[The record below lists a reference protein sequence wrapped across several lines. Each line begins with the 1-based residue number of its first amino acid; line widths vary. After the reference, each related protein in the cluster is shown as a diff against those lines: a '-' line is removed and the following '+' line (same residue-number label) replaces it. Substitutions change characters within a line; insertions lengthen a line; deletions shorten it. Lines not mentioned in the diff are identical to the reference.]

1 MKQKHYIIY
10 DLLLKYKIMTI
21 PFKNAF
27 VLYSLNNY
35 KTIAKSPE
43 ATKFNEIMNKYN
55 DKSGDMF
62 IKNMLIKCCELVI
75 EQKLINATSKDIHI
89 NNNSSEIKLFIGKM
103 INNLY
108 ENKIDITIPINTLY
122 DTFLNE
128 IITVVTKK
136 ELLIEII
143 KYINTI
149 QNHELKQINNGKQLF
164 TILVDVLHKLL
175 LQVINEYLDGSGNT
189 SVMFIKIVN
198 QMYNYKSVNYNY
210 DSSDSDTDVSSSDSS
225 NSDSESLSN
234 SDDGEEQPQNK
245 RKLNDNITC
254 QNKKMKTY

>member
-1 MKQKHYIIY
+1 
-10 DLLLKYKIMTI
+10 MTI

-43 ATKFNEIMNKYN
+43 AMKFNEIMDKYK

-75 EQKLINATSKDIHI
+75 ESKLINATNKDIHI

-189 SVMFIKIVN
+189 SVMFIKIIN

-254 QNKKMKTY
+254 QNKKMKLY